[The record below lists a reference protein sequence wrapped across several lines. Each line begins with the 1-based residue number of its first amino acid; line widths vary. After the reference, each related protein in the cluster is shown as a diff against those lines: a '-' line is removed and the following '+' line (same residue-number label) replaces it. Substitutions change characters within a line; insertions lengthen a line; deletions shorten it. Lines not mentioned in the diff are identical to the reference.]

1 MKKKYILTV
10 SAIAIVLLAGA
21 VTYKVYA
28 ERNNGL
34 AAVVNGEKITISDVR
49 QTYDANPQ
57 FQAQVPFEEF
67 YGRALEVM
75 INSKLALQAATAAN
89 IQATPEYQKQLAAA
103 QEEIAR
109 QMYIEREVL
118 KKITDERVQ
127 QIYDQY
133 VKNFKSEKEV
143 KAKHIL
149 VNNEKLAKEIIF
161 KLNKKRATFDALAK
175 KYSKDQSDLGYFTAN
190 MMVPEFSKAAMAMKK
205 GTYSQKPVKTEFG
218 YHIIYV
224 EDIRETKPLPLADV
238 EEKIKTNLAQQG
250 VSEVVKELRD
260 AATIEKYDL
269 EGKKIEAAAT
279 APQAE

>member
-269 EGKKIEAAAT
+269 EGKKIEETKEPAK
-279 APQAE
+279 

>member
-10 SAIAIVLLAGA
+10 SAVAIVLLAGA

-269 EGKKIEAAAT
+269 EGKKIEETKEPAK
-279 APQAE
+279 